1 MLGRLSNYA
10 SLPDGEPTAV
20 EGQMLALGLQLDFPE
35 ADLEMNLGAG
45 DALKTGSLGSS
56 QGV

>member
-1 MLGRLSNYA
+1 
-10 SLPDGEPTAV
+10 
-20 EGQMLALGLQLDFPE
+20 MLALGLQLDFPE